1 MLQDNS
7 LKAQMNWCVGTEL
20 GGGPACTMRDDL
32 VFDPN
37 ARDKSFP
44 FIRSADAKV
53 KLLGR
58 EFLDAF
64 IGGPSEV
71 AQQNYTYGPLQED
84 SMEMSPMEAEAMRRF
99 LKSPEM
105 QERIRRVREKYNLG
119 PVRGV

>member
-7 LKAQMNWCVGTEL
+7 LKAQMRYCVGTEL
-20 GGGPACTMRDDL
+20 GGGPACTMSDNL

-37 ARDKSFP
+37 ARDKEFP
-44 FIRSADAKV
+44 FITADDAKV

-58 EFLDAF
+58 QFLDAF

-71 AQQNYTYGPLQED
+71 AQQNYTYGPLEED

-105 QERIRRVREKYNLG
+105 QERIRRVREKFNLNS
-119 PVRGV
+119 VRGV